1 MSAPFLLLTDEI
13 MFLAINF
20 CPDHDGAI
28 NEEGVRKKSSRGT

>member
-1 MSAPFLLLTDEI
+1 MGAPFLLLTDEI

-28 NEEGVRKKSSRGT
+28 NEEDVRKKGSRGT